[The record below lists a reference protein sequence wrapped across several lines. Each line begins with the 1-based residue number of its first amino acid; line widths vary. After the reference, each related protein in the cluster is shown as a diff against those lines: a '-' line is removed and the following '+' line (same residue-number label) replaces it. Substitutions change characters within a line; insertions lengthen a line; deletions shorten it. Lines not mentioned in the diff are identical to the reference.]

1 MDADGE
7 PSLLAELTGAAEHP
21 GSRINHILVV
31 DDDAP
36 LRRSLPH
43 LLAAPGRRFDLAAS
57 LAEAI
62 DSLSRRH
69 YDLILLDHCL
79 PDGSGLGLLDWRA
92 ENQRS
97 DAVVMLSGDD
107 GIDIAIGA
115 LRRGADD
122 FLRKPYHL
130 AQLQHTVDKALHKA
144 GLERTNRR
152 IGLRLKESERLY
164 RYLVE
169 SSPDII
175 FMLDPHGRF
184 RYLNPRAQSLLGYDH
199 QQLLGRGIAEIADE
213 EDRPRLEALYGNP
226 EQPSRQARRLE
237 LKLQRNPAGPA
248 GKADVLTFSLST
260 EPVFGRETRDSSR
273 RLIGTYGV
281 ARDISDRKRAEDVIV
296 YQAYHDQLTRL
307 PNRLLFHDR
316 LELALAHA
324 QRRNSAL
331 AVLFID
337 LDRFKLVND
346 TYGHSEGDHLL
357 RGVASRLRQSLRKG
371 DTLARVGGD
380 EFVALL
386 PDLASPDDAEGIA
399 IKILQTLHEPFRLKH
414 GDFRVTVSV
423 GIAVYPKDGE
433 VADLL
438 IQHADIAMYQVKRS
452 GKNGY
457 CFFGPE
463 LNANY
468 RQRVCLENDLR
479 RALERDEF
487 RLCFQPQIDIR
498 RRRVVG
504 AEALLRWRHPD
515 HGLLNPVEFVDVA
528 EEIGLIGG
536 ISNWVLDRA
545 CAQLARWRRMG
556 HADVRMSVNLSPR
569 DFEHG
574 DVVGEVSRRLANYRL
589 PAHAL
594 DLEITEHLMMREG
607 HAGAEKIAQLR
618 QIGVGIAID
627 DFGTG
632 YSALGYLQRFPISS
646 LKIDRSFVSEMKPDG
661 NPIVS
666 AITGIARGF
675 GLGVVAEGVE
685 TPEQLDQLAALGCNA
700 MQGFYFSPPASA
712 EEVEALFREVPSDW
726 FPDQVVQ

>member
-7 PSLLAELTGAAEHP
+7 PFLLAELTGAEDKP
-21 GSRINHILVV
+21 GTRISHILVV
-31 DDDAP
+31 DDDEP

-43 LLAAPGRRFDLAAS
+43 LLAAPGRRFDLAGS
-57 LAEAI
+57 LAEAVE
-62 DSLSRRH
+62 SLPRRH
-69 YDLILLDHCL
+69 YDLILLDHRL
-79 PDGSGLGLLDWRA
+79 PDGSGLSVLDWLA
-92 ENQRS
+92 ENQRD
-97 DAVVMLSGDD
+97 DAVVMLSGED
-107 GIDIAIGA
+107 GIDVAIGA

-130 AQLQHTVDKALHKA
+130 AQIQHTVDKALHKA

-169 SSPDII
+169 SSPDIV
-175 FMLDPHGRF
+175 FMLDPQGRF
-184 RYLNPRAQSLLGYDH
+184 RYVNPRVQSLLGYERR
-199 QQLLGRGIAEIADE
+199 QLLGRAIAEIADAD
-213 EDRPRLEALYGNP
+213 DRARLQELYCNP
-226 EQPSRQARRLE
+226 EQPSREALRLE

-248 GKADVLTFSLST
+248 GKADVLTFSLNT
-260 EPVFGRETRDSSR
+260 EPVLGRDARDGRR

-281 ARDISDRKRAEDVIV
+281 ARDISDRKRAEEMIV

-316 LELALAHA
+316 LELALAQA
-324 QRRNSAL
+324 QRRGCSL

-346 TYGHSEGDHLL
+346 TYGHGEGDHLL

-380 EFVALL
+380 EFLALL
-386 PDLASPDDAEGIA
+386 PDLSSPNDAEGIA
-399 IKILQTLHEPFRLKH
+399 LKILQTLHEPFQLKH

-452 GKNGY
+452 GKNGH

-479 RALERDEF
+479 QALEHDEF
-487 RLCFQPQIDIR
+487 RLCFQPQIDTR
-498 RRRVVG
+498 QRRVVG
-504 AEALLRWRHPD
+504 TEALLRWHHPD
-515 HGLLNPVEFVDVA
+515 HGLLNPNQFVSVA

-536 ISNWVLDRA
+536 ISSWVLDRA
-545 CAQLARWRRMG
+545 CAQLARWRRLG
-556 HADVRMSVNLSPR
+556 HRDVRMSVNLSPR

-574 DVVGEVSRRLANYRL
+574 DIVGEVSRRLANYRL
-589 PAHAL
+589 PAPAL
-594 DLEITEHLMMREG
+594 EVEITEHLMMCEG
-607 HAGAEKIAQLR
+607 HSGAQKIAQLR
-618 QIGVGIAID
+618 DLGVGVAID

-646 LKIDRSFVSEMKPDG
+646 LKIDRCFVSEMKHGG

-675 GLGVVAEGVE
+675 GLGIVAEGVE
-685 TPEQLDQLAALGCNA
+685 TTDQLDQLAALGCDA

-712 EEVEALFREVPSDW
+712 EVVEGLFREAPADW